1 LSQRDLTT
9 TFAENILKQIE
20 NEEPLDSK
28 TKLHEALNVDAMNNN
43 RNIKSPTIKCEAT
56 STSVVTQ
63 ALLNKHDI
71 KSEPVV
77 KIEKLVEF
85 DSKVEF
91 SNKMTA
97 KEVYECVK
105 SMDNSECSATVSV
118 LSPELPPPS
127 PPENPINLRLTREQL
142 QPPTPSVFLENKKH
156 AFSPQLQEFCL
167 KHPIAVVRQMA
178 SALKLGNPSI
188 LFFSYQRQYFLC
200 KYLRT
205 NKCFKIIIFGEYK
218 KFLQLCSLVNLFVNR
233 TDLSFFVTLILDQ
246 SIKRY

>member
-1 LSQRDLTT
+1 MSQRDLTT

-43 RNIKSPTIKCEAT
+43 NNQRTIKSPTIKCEAT
-56 STSVVTQ
+56 STSAVTQ
-63 ALLNKHDI
+63 ALLSKHEI

-85 DSKVEF
+85 DSKFEF

-97 KEVYECVK
+97 KEVYEQVK
-105 SMDNSECSATVSV
+105 KMDNSECSATVSI
-118 LSPELPPPS
+118 LAPDQPPPS
-127 PPENPINLRLTREQL
+127 PPENPAKQRLARDQL

-178 SALKLGNPSI
+178 SALKLGECRASPPSLTTSLRLSTNSTMMSQCLRI
-188 LFFSYQRQYFLC
+188 NIAKS
-200 KYLRT
+200 KYR
-205 NKCFKIIIFGEYK
+205 
-218 KFLQLCSLVNLFVNR
+218 SLLWR
-233 TDLSFFVTLILDQ
+233 EDSG
-246 SIKRY
+246 

>member
-1 LSQRDLTT
+1 MSQRDLTT

-28 TKLHEALNVDAMNNN
+28 TKLHETLNDAMNSNS

-56 STSVVTQ
+56 STSAVTQ
-63 ALLNKHDI
+63 ALLNKHEI

-85 DSKVEF
+85 DSKIEF
-91 SNKMTA
+91 DNKMSA
-97 KEVYECVK
+97 KEVYDLVK
-105 SMDNSECSATVSV
+105 GMDNSECPVAVSI
-118 LSPELPPPS
+118 LAPELPPPS
-127 PPENPINLRLTREQL
+127 PPEIPANQRLTREQL

-178 SALKLGNPSI
+178 SALKLGKCSFFY
-188 LFFSYQRQYFLC
+188 LFFICQYFC
-200 KYLRT
+200 A
-205 NKCFKIIIFGEYK
+205 NI
-218 KFLQLCSLVNLFVNR
+218 
-233 TDLSFFVTLILDQ
+233 
-246 SIKRY
+246 